1 MRPSFHPLGVFINRF
16 EQELKPGLE
25 IEVPVILINDL
36 NEPYELDF
44 TILWSNDSGEEAPVT
59 ESISMTPLE
68 KRDLLYKLKTPDSE
82 GRYELIARFEVDD
95 ETISS
100 RGLCSITRIP

>member
-1 MRPSFHPLGVFINRF
+1 
-16 EQELKPGLE
+16 
-25 IEVPVILINDL
+25 VILINDL
-36 NEPYELDF
+36 NEPYELDL
-44 TILWSNDSGEEAPVT
+44 TILWSNATGEKGLVT
-59 ESISMTPLE
+59 ESISMAPLE

-100 RGLCSITRIP
+100 RRLCRITRIP